1 MDTISLGFTGLFLVT
16 FLSATI
22 LPILSE
28 AFLLAMLAK
37 DFDPMTCLTIA
48 TIGNSLGGITNYG
61 IGKLGNPKWLQKL
74 GINELKLQK
83 YNRNIA
89 KYGSWLALLSWIPVI
104 GDPLVIGL
112 GFFRVSFTKVLILLV
127 LGKFLRYLLIVG
139 FYV

>member
-1 MDTISLGFTGLFLVT
+1 MDTISLGFTGLFLGT

-83 YNRNIA
+83 YNTKIA

-104 GDPLVIGL
+104 GDPLLIGL
-112 GFFRVSFTKVLILLV
+112 GFFRVSFTKVLFLLV
-127 LGKFLRYLLIVG
+127 IGKFLRYLLIVG
-139 FYV
+139 FYL

>member
-1 MDTISLGFTGLFLVT
+1 MDTISLGFTGLFLLT

-28 AFLLAMLAK
+28 AFLVAMLAK

-89 KYGSWLALLSWIPVI
+89 KYGSWLALLSWIPLI

-139 FYV
+139 FYL

>member
-1 MDTISLGFTGLFLVT
+1 MDTISLGFTGLFLLT

-83 YNRNIA
+83 YNTKIA

-139 FYV
+139 FYL

>member
-1 MDTISLGFTGLFLVT
+1 MDTISLGFTGLFLLT

-83 YNRNIA
+83 YNTKIA
-89 KYGSWLALLSWIPVI
+89 KYGSWLALLSWIPLI

-139 FYV
+139 FYL

>member
-1 MDTISLGFTGLFLVT
+1 MDTISLGFTGLFLLT

-37 DFDPMTCLTIA
+37 GFDPMTCLTIA

-61 IGKLGNPKWLQKL
+61 IGKLGNLKWLQKL

-83 YNRNIA
+83 YNAKIT
-89 KYGSWLALLSWIPVI
+89 KYGSWLALISWIPVI